1 MSFIFCFA
9 LSSSPKT
16 TQKTYSQKYSRQIQI
31 LALPPASSSI
41 TSRTKLTRNYGTW
54 PITTLTSLALP
65 LVTKR
70 HFHTWFS
77 FFQITFLT
85 NLTGPSLS
93 LVFETNKDQLFSI
106 MTWPREWR
114 PNLVLP
120 ITTAKRTLMTELT
133 AKRTVLVCVKAS
145 SSYRSITVLL
155 KAIIQCVAILYA
167 TLKWMVCN
175 KRVGLTELFL
185 E

>member
-31 LALPPASSSI
+31 LALPVASSSI

-54 PITTLTSLALP
+54 PITT
-65 LVTKR
+65 
-70 HFHTWFS
+70 
-77 FFQITFLT
+77 
-85 NLTGPSLS
+85 
-93 LVFETNKDQLFSI
+93 I

-133 AKRTVLVCVKAS
+133 AKRTVLVCVKTS
-145 SSYRSITVLL
+145 SWYRSITVLL
-155 KAIIQCVAILYA
+155 KVIIQCVVILYA
-167 TLKWMVCN
+167 TLKWMVCY

-185 E
+185 EQRNWSLNLFSTNFLTLNFRMWHRWHTDLKYS